1 MDPQRILYPCYFDQ
15 SLTRSGGRRVPAAM
29 AQENPTAKAI
39 HKAAKRLGLSA
50 RIEEAASHPGRW
62 LKKEGRVIVEWKGSK
77 EELIRRVAAKIR

>member
-1 MDPQRILYPCYFDQ
+1 MDPERILYPCYFDL
-15 SLTRSGGRRVPAAM
+15 SLPRSKGRRVPADK

-50 RIEEAASHPGRW
+50 RIEEASHPGYW
-62 LKKEGRVIVEWKGSK
+62 MKKEGRIIVEYKGTK